1 MKLSSRSIYLQLAA
15 VTLAFSFALSA
26 RAETPREEVQH
37 AYHLLKWADSDY
49 HGHKSAAMDELK
61 AAGKKLGLDL
71 EGAGWEHEN
80 QRKSDIQLSEARTLI
95 RDARDKMEAA
105 DRDKV
110 ARHLEKAVKELD
122 TALAIK

>member
-1 MKLSSRSIYLQLAA
+1 
-15 VTLAFSFALSA
+15 
-26 RAETPREEVQH
+26 
-37 AYHLLKWADSDY
+37 
-49 HGHKSAAMDELK
+49 
-61 AAGKKLGLDL
+61 L